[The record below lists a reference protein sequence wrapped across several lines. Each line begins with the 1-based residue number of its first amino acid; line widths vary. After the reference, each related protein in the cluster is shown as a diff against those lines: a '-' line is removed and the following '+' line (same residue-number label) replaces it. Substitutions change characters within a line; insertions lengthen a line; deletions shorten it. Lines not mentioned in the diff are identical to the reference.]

1 MLNTEEIEYIVKKT
15 IKEMRAAGMIREGYK
30 PVTQRTEE
38 LLSYYPKLKIS
49 NKPYTIEAVKKIEAA
64 LNTIRDDQYYEIID
78 LYYFQNLSREIIAE
92 HFNTNEKTITRNRR
106 RLLKSLSVVIYSDD
120 VVSELLEPM
129 E

>member
-38 LLSYYPKLKIS
+38 LLRYYPKLKIS